1 MLMSLSMLDYFLLLI
16 LILAVIAG
24 YHRGLLQTLG
34 GMVSLA
40 AGLVLAALYCNDLVF
55 YLDSKFHLV
64 TVIAEGLEKKIP
76 LPAFYSYP
84 AVGSFIA
91 EPEIFSPLHSQLAH
105 LLLVVVSF
113 VVLYLVI
120 SRLTNILWTLLAGVL
135 GWGVLGNL
143 NQMGGA
149 LLNLGAK
156 VLGLSIVVGLLIPLV
171 DVGSKLQM
179 KWAITTRAYLDSSI
193 LVPSLANFFT
203 LLSQFTGLSL

>member
-1 MLMSLSMLDYFLLLI
+1 MNLSMLDYFLLLI

-34 GMVSLA
+34 GMVSLVV
-40 AGLVLAALYCNDLVF
+40 GLVLAALYCNDLVF

-64 TVIAEGLEKKIP
+64 TLIAEGLKKKIP

-84 AVGSFIA
+84 TSVGAFIA
-91 EPEIFSPLHSQLAH
+91 EPDLFLPLHSQLAH
-105 LLLVVVSF
+105 LLLVVVLF

-120 SRLTNILWTLLAGVL
+120 SRLARVLWALLAGVL

-149 LLNLGAK
+149 LLNLGTK
-156 VLGLSIVVGLLIPLV
+156 VLGLSIAAGLLIPLV
-171 DVGSKLQM
+171 DVGSRL
-179 KWAITTRAYLDSSI
+179 
-193 LVPSLANFFT
+193 
-203 LLSQFTGLSL
+203 